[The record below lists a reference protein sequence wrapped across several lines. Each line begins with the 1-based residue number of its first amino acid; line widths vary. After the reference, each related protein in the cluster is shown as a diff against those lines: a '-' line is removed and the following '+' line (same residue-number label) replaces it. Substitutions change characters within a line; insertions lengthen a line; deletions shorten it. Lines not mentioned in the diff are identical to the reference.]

1 VTALTPQTMAAALAE
16 ALGGPDSVLREM
28 LTVAGGSEYTVL
40 REAAALIEEAAA
52 DPVDFAAEHG
62 DPLWNSIRV
71 DNAARDRMHRV
82 FRRDDALEALYAADQ
97 IDQGPETSRLS
108 DQAAE
113 LAEGVWDGLESLDSA
128 IGEAAEGWR
137 VERMAP
143 VDRNVIRLGLWE
155 LRNRPDTP
163 VAVVISEA
171 VRLAKAYSTE
181 HSGRF
186 VNGVLAGLVASE
198 RPEAAE

>member
-1 VTALTPQTMAAALAE
+1 MSDGDPRRLAE
-16 ALGGPDSVLREM
+16 ELAVALGGPDLILREM
-28 LTVAGGSEYTVL
+28 LSAAAGPGYGIL
-40 REAAALIEEAAA
+40 REAAALIEQAAA

-62 DPLWNSIRV
+62 DPLWNAIRV
-71 DNAARDRMHRV
+71 DAAARERLHRV

-97 IDQGPETSRLS
+97 SDRGPDTSRLS

-113 LAEGVWDGLESLDSA
+113 IAEGVWGCLESLDDA
-128 IGEAAEGWR
+128 IGRAAEGWR

-163 VAVVISEA
+163 VAVIVSEA

-186 VNGVLAGLVASE
+186 VNGVLSGLVGVE
-198 RPEAAE
+198 RPEAGE

>member
-1 VTALTPQTMAAALAE
+1 MIE
-16 ALGGPDSVLREM
+16 A
-28 LTVAGGSEYTVL
+28 
-40 REAAALIEEAAA
+40 AAA
-52 DPVDFAAEHG
+52 DPVGFAADHG
-62 DPLWNSIRV
+62 DPLWNAIRV
-71 DNAARDRMHRV
+71 DANARDRLHRV

-97 IDQGPETSRLS
+97 SGRDPDTARLS
-108 DQAAE
+108 DQAAA
-113 LAEGVWDGLESLDSA
+113 LAEGVWGTLESLDRA
-128 IGEAAEGWR
+128 IGRAAEGWR

-163 VAVVISEA
+163 VAVIVSEA

-186 VNGVLAGLVASE
+186 VNGVLSGLVASE
-198 RPEAAE
+198 RLEAGE